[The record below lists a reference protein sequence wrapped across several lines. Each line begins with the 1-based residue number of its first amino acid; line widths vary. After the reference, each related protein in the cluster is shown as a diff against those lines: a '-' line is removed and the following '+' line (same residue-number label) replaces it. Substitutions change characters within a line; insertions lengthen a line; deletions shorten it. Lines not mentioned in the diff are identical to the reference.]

1 MPPRP
6 DGSQSASDQDISDHD
21 TAVRPVLR
29 VHPASVPIPQTSPP
43 PAPTEAPILPPDAS
57 PIAAPRSDP
66 AGGLTTYLGAPTQA
80 GRVASVA
87 RAAQDRAQAD
97 VASVARSL
105 ADIAGAL
112 HNHAAALEPF
122 VEGSFSRDL
131 ADPRM
136 QALSTSLSIARQAD
150 LHLARL
156 GAILRRLGESVQ
168 TARSNLDALQ
178 HERERLTSL
187 YAVAQ
192 QLNST
197 LDLEDVLGRV
207 MAELIEVVRAERGF
221 LMLWDEAASALR
233 FRAARGADGR
243 PLREADFNLV
253 SISSGVVQGVWE
265 SQQPLLTLDAQ
276 SDARLAERVSVVAY
290 GIRSVMCA
298 PLRVRGRGVGVVYV
312 DSRSNVALFDAAA
325 LDLLAAFCNQAA
337 IALDNARLFADLRT
351 RIREISAMKAYTD
364 SIFAS
369 IASGVI
375 TADTRGAVTAF
386 NRAAERIFGV
396 TGAAALG
403 RPYADVL
410 AGSAGAGDLAEI
422 SDILRRAIAE
432 QRVTLGHELTRRVP
446 GRGEVSLRLNVSPL
460 QATDQDDPAGSG
472 AARGTAEP
480 LGVAMVVDDLT
491 ELRRSQRQAE
501 QIQQLFGR
509 YVHPAV
515 VRQLLADP
523 SAVHLGGETRE
534 ISVIFAD
541 IRGYTRLAEQHDP
554 ADLVRILNSY
564 LDILTEAVWGQE
576 GTVTM
581 FIGDALMAIFNAP
594 LPQPD
599 HALRAIRAAWAM
611 RTALACRN
619 GSSANPLL
627 TSLNQHD
634 QVEYGIGVH
643 TGLAVVGNIGARDR
657 LQNYTAIGDA
667 VNTAQ
672 RLQAGASANTI
683 LLSAATYLE
692 VVPHVLASELAPM
705 TLKGKTRPLSV
716 YQLDGLRS

>member
-6 DGSQSASDQDISDHD
+6 DGSQPTSDQAISDDD

-29 VHPASVPIPQTSPP
+29 MHPASVPIPRATPHP
-43 PAPTEAPILPPDAS
+43 VPAEPPILPPDAG
-57 PIAAPRSDP
+57 PITAPRSDP

-112 HNHAAALEPF
+112 HNHAANLEPF

-197 LDLEDVLGRV
+197 LDLKDVLGRV

-221 LMLWDEAASALR
+221 LMLWDEASSALR
-233 FRAARGADGR
+233 FRAGR
-243 PLREADFNLV
+243 DAGGRSLHETDFNLV
-253 SISSGVVQGVWE
+253 SISSGVVQGVWA

-276 SDARLAERVSVVAY
+276 SDARLAERASVVAY

-312 DSRSNVALFDAAA
+312 DSRSNVALFDAAS

-375 TADTRGAVTAF
+375 TANTAGAVTAF

-396 TGAAALG
+396 PGAAALG

-410 AGSAGAGDLAEI
+410 AGSAGDLAEI
-422 SDILRRAIAE
+422 ADILRRAIAE

-446 GRGEVSLRLNVSPL
+446 GRGEVSLRLNISPL
-460 QATDQDDPAGSG
+460 QATDQDGPAGS
-472 AARGTAEP
+472 AAGRPAEP

-599 HALRAIRAAWAM
+599 HALRAVRAAWAM
-611 RTALACRN
+611 RNALACR
-619 GSSANPLL
+619 SDSASDPLIGA
-627 TSLNQHD
+627 D

-692 VVPHVLASELAPM
+692 VAPHVLASELAPM

-716 YQLDGLRS
+716 YQLDGLRP